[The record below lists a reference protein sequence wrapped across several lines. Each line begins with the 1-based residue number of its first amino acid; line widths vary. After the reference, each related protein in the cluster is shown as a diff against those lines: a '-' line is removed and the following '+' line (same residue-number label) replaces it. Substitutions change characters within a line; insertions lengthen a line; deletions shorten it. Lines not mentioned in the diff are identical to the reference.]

1 LHVNCVIP
9 EEPAPAFN
17 AIPEA
22 YFAQRF
28 DGVAVPI
35 DASQLKALRRE
46 LPRNL
51 RREKRSR

>member
-9 EEPAPAFN
+9 EEPARAFK

-22 YFAQRF
+22 YFAQGF
-28 DGVAVPI
+28 GGVAVPI

>member
-22 YFAQRF
+22 YLAQRF